1 MSFSPFFVL
10 SLLFLFSPVLCFYLP
25 TVKEKW
31 IADFDG
37 LTGAVSTQQLANQAA
52 RFLPVRHGLVSRST
66 LTHLHLE
73 EDKEKRERERESGCK
88 REEEGGREE
97 E

>member
-1 MSFSPFFVL
+1 M
-10 SLLFLFSPVLCFYLP
+10 
-25 TVKEKW
+25 KEKW
-31 IADFDG
+31 VADFDG

-52 RFLPVRHGLVSRST
+52 RFLPVRHGNVSRST
-66 LTHLHLE
+66 LTQNHLE
-73 EDKEKRERERESGCK
+73 EDKGERERESVGV